1 MTASVAGRPESDR
14 MVAAPQSA
22 RSVPARLLVGA
33 WGIFLG
39 LLPLPLAS
47 NRPLFW
53 CINTVIAGCFV
64 AAVAMLRPAPLRF
77 DGLIRAGF
85 ALCAA
90 LATVLLVWMLVQ
102 ALLPL
107 APGSPLADPIWAAA
121 AEALGEPLTARISA
135 APWQT
140 LLAALRFATAVAVFW
155 VTLRLSL
162 HPGGAAAILR
172 WLMWASV
179 AYALYGLVLE
189 LVGSSTILWF
199 EKWAYRDSLT
209 ATFVNRNAAAAYFGI
224 GLLAAL
230 AEVISTARRRS
241 AVSLGYLLLLL
252 VPLAI
257 LANAIVLTGSRSGAA
272 ATALAAGVGLLL
284 LVSVRRAPVL
294 IVPLLAIVLVGLAL
308 ATLHVS
314 GAHLMARI
322 EADGG
327 SGQSR
332 LWLYRTVAEMIAARP
347 LTGIGAGTFQL
358 VFPAWREP
366 GQEMFL
372 VWAQAHNVYL
382 ELAVELGLPAAAAMM
397 LLVMLLM
404 LMAARS
410 LRRSED
416 GWHIALFALTSW
428 LLLAAQGLVD
438 FALQYQ
444 AITLTA
450 AAALAMGIACA
461 ARPAIGT
468 TQKGQML

>member
-1 MTASVAGRPESDR
+1 MTASVAGHPGGDR
-14 MVAAPQSA
+14 TITASHAALF
-22 RSVPARLLVGA
+22 VPARLLTGA
-33 WGIFLG
+33 WGVFLG

-53 CINTVIAGCFV
+53 CINAVVAGCFV
-64 AAVAMLRPAPLRF
+64 AAVALLRPVPLRF
-77 DGLIRAGF
+77 DGLIRTGL
-85 ALCAA
+85 ALCAMLAAA
-90 LATVLLVWMLVQ
+90 LLGWTLVQ
-102 ALLPL
+102 ALMPL

-121 AEALGEPLTARISA
+121 AEALGEPLTARITA

-140 LLAALRFATAVAVFW
+140 LLAALRFATAAAVFW
-155 VTLRLSL
+155 VTLRLAT
-162 HPGGAAAILR
+162 HPGGAAALLR
-172 WLMWASV
+172 WLMWASA
-179 AYALYGLVLE
+179 AYALYGLVLD
-189 LVGSSTILWF
+189 LMGSSTILWF

-230 AEVISTARRRS
+230 AEAISAIRRRS
-241 AVSLGYLLLLL
+241 AASLAYLLLLL

-284 LVSVRRAPVL
+284 LVSVRRAPIL
-294 IVPLLAIVLVGLAL
+294 IVPLLAVMLIGLAL

-347 LTGIGAGTFQL
+347 LTGTGAGTFQL

-372 VWAQAHNVYL
+372 IWAQAHNIYL
-382 ELAVELGLPAAAAMM
+382 ELAVELGLPAAAAML

-404 LMAARS
+404 LMCARA
-410 LRRSED
+410 LRRSE
-416 GWHIALFALTSW
+416 GSWHVALFALMSW
-428 LLLAAQGLVD
+428 LLLAVQGLVD

-450 AAALAMGIACA
+450 AAALAMGIAGA
-461 ARPAIGT
+461 AKPASGPARPR
-468 TQKGQML
+468 QSR